1 MNEQPGP
8 PAPKLLYTVD
18 EVAEMLS
25 LGRSK
30 LYNSYI
36 LPGEIRSLKLGRNRR
51 FTLEA
56 IQDFIQKLEATS
68 THEAER

>member
-1 MNEQPGP
+1 MTEQLRS
-8 PAPKLLYTVD
+8 PAPKLLYTVN
-18 EVAEMLS
+18 EVAEMLN

-51 FTLEA
+51 FTIEA
-56 IQDFIQKLEATS
+56 IQQFVQKLEAAS
-68 THEAER
+68 GLEEK